1 MKILKFILFTFLCTL
16 FYSCSKD
23 LKEQSVLKE
32 KSLDLQMIEA
42 YNEGLNSLKS
52 GDVLFAAK
60 KFNEAE
66 ILYPQSIWA
75 PRSALMAAYSYYI
88 QNYYEDAV
96 AELERFIKVYSKHEN
111 LDYAYFLLAN
121 SYYEQ
126 IIDEKKDLQ
135 AVIKA
140 KSNFMIV
147 SNRYPNTDYAIDSSF
162 KLDLI
167 NDILASKEMYIGR
180 YYLDKKKWISAI
192 NRFKTVIND
201 YQTTIY
207 VEEALYR
214 LVETYYLLGLK
225 DEAKKYANLLG
236 YNFQSSEWYE
246 KSYSLFNER
255 YVQSKKLNQSK
266 EKVNYKLIKKVKSL
280 FDWDEKKKINK
291 YL

>member
-1 MKILKFILFTFLCTL
+1 MKFYNFLILIVIIFGLV
-16 FYSCSKD
+16 SCSEKQEKVSIVKKD
-23 LKEQSVLKE
+23 NLET
-32 KSLDLQMIEA
+32 QMIEA
-42 YNEGLNSLKS
+42 YNEGLKEFEG
-52 GDVLFAAK
+52 GDVFFAVK
-60 KFNEAE
+60 KFNEVE
-66 ILYPQSIWA
+66 LLYPQSIWA

-266 EKVNYKLIKKVKSL
+266 EKVNYKLIRKVKSL
-280 FDWDEKKKINK
+280 FD
-291 YL
+291 